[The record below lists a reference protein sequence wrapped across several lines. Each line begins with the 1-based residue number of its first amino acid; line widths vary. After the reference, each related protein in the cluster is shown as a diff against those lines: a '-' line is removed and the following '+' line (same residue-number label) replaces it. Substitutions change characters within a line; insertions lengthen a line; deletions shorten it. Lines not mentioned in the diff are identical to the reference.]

1 MHAVRLAQAA
11 LGALAVAGTFVLGR
25 QLVRPAVGIVAGAIS
40 AVYPFFIYYSGQ
52 VLTETLFM
60 ALVVWLF
67 VAGFWAVERRT
78 VLLPA
83 LRRNRRPRDALPGG
97 DLPLR
102 PPLRPL
108 VRLAHLQ
115 APRRRLRL
123 AAVAGAP
130 CWR

>member
-40 AVYPFFIYYSGQ
+40 AVYLLHLLLGQ

-78 VLLPA
+78 VFSFLLFGA
-83 LRRNRRPRDALPGG
+83 I
-97 DLPLR
+97 
-102 PPLRPL
+102 
-108 VRLAHLQ
+108 
-115 APRRRLRL
+115 
-123 AAVAGAP
+123 AGL
-130 CWR
+130 